1 MTRIAINSMAL
12 VEKLPPG
19 DYRWGQFNDS
29 FQNKELPAVDIANAI
44 YCGHAYT
51 TWHKGRRSVDNF
63 LCGQHIAVDLETGDK
78 RSTLDYLR
86 HQDFVAIYA
95 SLLYTTPSHTEEN
108 PRCRAVFLLDTPIE
122 DAAAYKAA
130 TAFVYSLFDGAD
142 TSCVDAS
149 RFFYGSRDCQI
160 EYLDN
165 VLPLAQLRNYYR
177 HYHKPATTKKQA
189 QPAVKQAA
197 PVEKVVEWAIQ
208 DAPGEGRNNRG
219 YRLGRQL
226 FELGLA
232 QYEAEGVMRQYQQ
245 AVQNLK
251 PQPYT
256 EQEALTNLRS
266 AYMRGVT
273 H

>member
-1 MTRIAINSMAL
+1 MKIAINSMSL
-12 VEKLPPG
+12 SGKLPPG
-19 DYRWGQFNDS
+19 DGRWGQFTHS
-29 FQNKELPAVDIANAI
+29 FVNQDIETIDFVNAV
-44 YCGHAYT
+44 YCGHAYSP
-51 TWHKGRRSVDNF
+51 WMNGGRSVEHF

-86 HQDFVAIYA
+86 ELDFVSIYGG
-95 SLLYTTPSHTEEN
+95 LIYTTPSHREED
-108 PRCRAVFLLDTPIE
+108 PRCRVVFFLDQPIE
-122 DAAAYKAA
+122 SAAAYKAA

-149 RFFYGSRDCQI
+149 RFFYGSRDCQLEWI
-160 EYLDN
+160 DKT
-165 VLPLAQLRNYYR
+165 LPLAHLRNYYR
-177 HYHKPATTKKQA
+177 HYHKPATTKKKP
-189 QPAVKQAA
+189 PAVKQAP

-226 FELGLA
+226 FELGVN
-232 QYEAEGVMRQYQQ
+232 QFEAEGAMRRYQQ

-256 EQEALTNLRS
+256 EQEALANLNS
-266 AYMRGVT
+266 AYRRGVT